1 MQCQRCESR
10 PATYH
15 QTVIVNGQKQE
26 SHLCEQC
33 ASQGVV
39 SGLPSLSIQQLLA
52 SFLGQGANPFAG
64 SGGAPV
70 RQAEPTCSHCGMT
83 YSQFAE
89 TGRLGCARCYDE
101 MAAQLAPLIKRIH
114 GHDTHQGKAPK
125 RTGGLV
131 RMQRELA
138 GARMALQQAVSAE
151 KFEEAAR
158 LRDRIRELETQ
169 LQAGGK

>member
-1 MQCQRCESR
+1 MQCQRCGSR
-10 PATYH
+10 PAAFH

-26 SHLCEQC
+26 SHLCETC
-33 ASQGVV
+33 ASQG
-39 SGLPSLSIQQLLA
+39 SATGLPNLSIQQLLA

-64 SGGAPV
+64 SGAPV
-70 RQAEPTCSHCGMT
+70 RQAEPSCSHCGMT

-89 TGRLGCARCYDE
+89 TGRLGCARCYDDLGPH
-101 MAAQLAPLIKRIH
+101 LAPLIKRIH
-114 GHDTHQGKAPK
+114 GAETHQGKAPK
-125 RTGGLV
+125 RMGGLV
-131 RMQRELA
+131 RMQRELS
-138 GARMALQQAVSAE
+138 GARVALQQAVSAE

>member
-1 MQCQRCESR
+1 MQCQRCGSR

-33 ASQGVV
+33 ASQGGV
-39 SGLPSLSIQQLLA
+39 SGLPNLSIQQLLA
-52 SFLGQGANPFAG
+52 SFLGQGANPFTG
-64 SGGAPV
+64 SGAPV
-70 RQAEPTCSHCGMT
+70 RQAEPTCAHCGMT

-89 TGRLGCARCYDE
+89 TGRLGCAHCYDE
-101 MAAQLAPLIKRIH
+101 MSAQLAPLIKRIH

-138 GARMALQQAVSAE
+138 GARVALQQAVSAE
-151 KFEEAAR
+151 KFEEAAK
-158 LRDRIRELETQ
+158 LRDRIRELESQ

>member
-1 MQCQRCESR
+1 MQCQRCGSR
-10 PATYH
+10 PAAFH

-26 SHLCEQC
+26 SHLCENC
-33 ASQGVV
+33 AAQGST
-39 SGLPSLSIQQLLA
+39 SGLPNLSIQQLLA

-64 SGGAPV
+64 STPV

-89 TGRLGCARCYDE
+89 TGRLGCSRCYE
-101 MAAQLAPLIKRIH
+101 ELEQHLAPLIKRIH
-114 GHDTHQGKAPK
+114 GAETHHGKAPK
-125 RTGGLV
+125 RMGGMV
-131 RMQRELA
+131 RMQRELSS
-138 GARMALQQAVSAE
+138 ARLALQQAISTE